1 MQSHKKK
8 YLMHLYKKKSLD
20 STVKIR
26 VPKWARLVGL
36 VRLLEFKITC
46 YCFTLLLHIARA
58 YEFLVKVN
66 FLFYYLNQ
74 HYI

>member
-1 MQSHKKK
+1 
-8 YLMHLYKKKSLD
+8 MHLYKKKSLD

-46 YCFTLLLHIARA
+46 YRFILLLHIARA

-74 HYI
+74 HYIYNG